1 MAPKFNEALEQSEA
15 AATKLEAT
23 LGSLA
28 TILRPSTAE
37 QPILSLQ
44 VRSAIH
50 EWLVEVDA
58 KKELAAVGCKPR
70 SSALLYGPPGTGKTT
85 LAHHLS
91 ARLNIPVV
99 LVGSENLIGKYL
111 GDSARNV
118 AQLFDGLK
126 RAGVRCILFVDE
138 IDSIGGKRDEMGEG
152 AGMERVAALN
162 TLLRKVEQFEGMFIG
177 ATNRNTSLDSALWRR
192 FGMQIEVGTPDR
204 EIRFAIIKKYL
215 APFEWDDDALVDL
228 AALTE
233 GASPS
238 ILRQLVEG
246 LKRRLITG
254 PKLKQPIDTF
264 EAVFRPITASIS
276 MPPEFAP
283 PPLWATPDRAYTVMN
298 THEWPPVLKG
308 GKANG

>member
-1 MAPKFNEALEQSEA
+1 MAPKFNEALEKSDA
-15 AATKLEAT
+15 AAAKLEAA

-28 TILRPSTAE
+28 TVLRPSEAE
-37 QPILSLQ
+37 EPILSFP
-44 VRSAIH
+44 VRTAIR
-50 EWLVEVDA
+50 EWLVEVGA
-58 KKELAAVGCKPR
+58 KAELAAVGCKPR

-99 LVGSENLIGKYL
+99 LVGGENLIGKYL
-111 GDSARNV
+111 GESARNV
-118 AQLFDGLK
+118 AQLFDGVK

-276 MPPEFAP
+276 MPPEFVP

-298 THEWPPVLKG
+298 THEWPPTLKS
-308 GKANG
+308 